1 MKHRKKPLKTMS
13 EKADVRKQCN
23 GFNCTILE
31 SISDGVF
38 TVDDQWLITS
48 FNRAA
53 EAITG
58 ISRNEALGRPCW
70 EVFHSSLCES
80 ECALGHTRKT
90 GKPVVGKTCYI
101 VDARGR
107 RITISISTS
116 LLHNVHG
123 KLIGGV
129 ETFRDLSEME
139 SLRLSLKG
147 DFDMGE
153 LISHSPAMQ
162 KVLELT
168 PAVAETTSTVL
179 IQGETGTGK
188 ELVAKTIH
196 ALSRGRESPFVAV
209 NCSALPDTLL
219 ESELF
224 GYKAGAF
231 TGAHKDKPG
240 RFAQARGGTLFLD
253 EIGDISPSMQ
263 TKLLRVLQERTYEP
277 LGATGSVKSEAR
289 IIAATNKD
297 LEHLVEINAFRQD
310 LFYRINVVRIDL
322 PPLRD
327 RKEDIPFLTE
337 HFVER
342 FNHLFNRE
350 ISGVDAQ
357 VLSLFMAYD
366 WPGNIRELENILER
380 AFVLCRHGEINRNH
394 LPRELILKEQRA
406 AELPNMATARQALE
420 EGSISRA
427 LRQTRNNLS
436 QAAKLLGMHRSTLHR
451 KMKKLGL

>member
-1 MKHRKKPLKTMS
+1 MTPQKTMILKN
-13 EKADVRKQCN
+13 ETKAYCD

-38 TVDDQWLITS
+38 TVDDQWQITS

-53 EAITG
+53 ELITG
-58 ISRNEALGRPCW
+58 ISRNEAIGRPCW
-70 EVFHSSLCES
+70 EVFHSSLCEA
-80 ECALGHTRKT
+80 ECPLSQTRKS
-90 GKPVVGKTCYI
+90 GKAVVGKVCYI
-101 VDARGR
+101 VDAKGR
-107 RITISISTS
+107 RITISVSTS
-116 LLHNVHG
+116 LLRNSRGEAVG
-123 KLIGGV
+123 AV
-129 ETFRDLSEME
+129 ETFRDLSAME
-139 SLRLSLKG
+139 SLRLKLKG

-231 TGAHKDKPG
+231 TGAQKDKPG

-253 EIGDISPSMQ
+253 EIGDISPAMQ
-263 TKLLRVLQERTYEP
+263 TKLLRVLQEKSYEP
-277 LGATGSVKSEAR
+277 LGAVHSEKSDAR

-297 LEHLVEINAFRQD
+297 LEHLVEIKAFRQD

-322 PPLRD
+322 PPLRH
-327 RKEDIPFLTE
+327 RKEDIPFLVE
-337 HFVER
+337 HFVDR
-342 FNHLFNRE
+342 FNLLFNRE
-350 ISGVDAQ
+350 IRGVDPQ
-357 VLSLFMAYD
+357 VLSILMSHD
-366 WPGNIRELENILER
+366 WPGNIRELENIIER
-380 AFVLCRHGEINRNH
+380 AFVLCRQEEITRSH
-394 LPRELILKEQRA
+394 LPRDLILREQRA
-406 AELPNMATARQALE
+406 GEPLNMYSARQALE
-420 EGSISRA
+420 AGNISRA
-427 LRQTRNNLS
+427 LRQSQNNLS
-436 QAAKLLGMHRSTLHR
+436 QAARLLGMHRSTLYR
-451 KMKKLGL
+451 KMKKMGL